1 MFGFDGIMA
10 AFFTFFQDF
19 FMNEIF
25 SFITGLIGGVFPPA
39 G

>member
-1 MFGFDGIMA
+1 MFGLDGILA
-10 AFFTFFQDF
+10 AFLTFFQDL

-25 SFITGLIGGVFPPA
+25 SFITGLIGGVLPQV